1 MNAHPLRLHGRTA
14 LVVGGGGGVGRGIC
28 AELARVGTR
37 IVVAEMN
44 PSNAETAMMEL
55 QADNRDSI
63 AVVGDARDAAD
74 VERMFA
80 EAEAAFGQVDIVVT
94 CATPPLL
101 LLGIETDNEE
111 YRKAMVDAYVTVPL
125 QVTAR
130 AIPGMRE
137 RGHGRIINVTS
148 EAFALTK
155 HEDSEHA
162 HWVREKAVEL
172 ATSGIT
178 VNEVVSGFI
187 PAMRHENIPQEKK
200 DAYFATVPMHRW
212 GSPADVGY
220 ACVYFA
226 SDEAAFV
233 SGQTLVVN
241 GARALEI

>member
-37 IVVAEMN
+37 IVVAELN
-44 PSNAETAMMEL
+44 PSNADTAMMEL
-55 QADNRDSI
+55 QADNRHAIS
-63 AVVGDARDAAD
+63 VVGDARVAED
-74 VERMFA
+74 VDRWFITA
-80 EAEAAFGQVDIVVT
+80 EEAFGQVDIVVT
-94 CATPPLL
+94 CATPPQL

-111 YRKAMVDAYVTVPL
+111 YRQAMVDAYVTVPM
-125 QVTAR
+125 QVVAR
-130 AIPGMRE
+130 AEHGMRE
-137 RGHGRIINVTS
+137 RGYGRIINVTS
-148 EAFALTK
+148 EAFALTR
-155 HEDSEHA
+155 HEDTEHA

-172 ATSGIT
+172 APAGIT

-187 PAMRHENIPQEKK
+187 PAARHDDIPQERK
-200 DAYFATVPMHRW
+200 DEYFASVPMHRW
-212 GSPADVGY
+212 GSAADVGY

-241 GARALEI
+241 GARALDL